1 MGIISPLHFDSKS
14 MHFEVIIGS
23 FFFSFI
29 FPIAAFEKHLTD
41 LWGGG
46 ATEQPWF
53 CSMGGTFCSAHGDM
67 GELTPWDMLL
77 GCSFL

>member
-1 MGIISPLHFDSKS
+1 VGIISPLHFDSKS

-41 LWGGG
+41 LWRGVPLSSPGS
-46 ATEQPWF
+46 APWEAPF
-53 CSMGGTFCSAHGDM
+53 VL
-67 GELTPWDMLL
+67 LTVTWV
-77 GCSFL
+77 S